1 MMEATKMENNASVSN
16 TKHKVFGWLLI
27 LVAIIIPVTVGGMKN
42 LDVGLDL
49 GPNVVG
55 LLNTIDMQGHDFS
68 RYMSEN
74 IYLSNEV
81 TVNTE
86 PGYKILIYILSIF
99 SMDPHFIL
107 FSLQLLTI
115 LFVML
120 FAYKCR
126 NKTSMAFVML
136 IYMLVWYYQSFT
148 AMRQGLAM
156 TISFF
161 AVALLMD
168 KKYFWT
174 IFWFL
179 IAFTIHS
186 SSLIMLVIFAL
197 ILLSQSKIK
206 EKTKS
211 IIYGVYMGVFV
222 LCGIFFNQIIHLL
235 VDILNILP
243 KQYTKFLVS
252 PQGVD
257 TNWSTILVSL
267 CFVVAAIVYIKYGK
281 KGRVDGRL
289 VLSLLVTNF
298 VFLMLGFKV
307 DFIYRLGYYFEILGL
322 FLLIPNLPLITKNTS
337 KRILIAATSV
347 AVLFSL
353 FWYRMV
359 IHNWANMVPYRSDIL
374 HISLNENTETISDK
388 NKLAVMKRIDDREIN
403 A

>member
-27 LVAIIIPVTVGGMKN
+27 LVAITIPVTVGGMKN

>member
-1 MMEATKMENNASVSN
+1 MENSVSS

-55 LLNTIDMQGHDFS
+55 LLNTIDMQDHNFS
-68 RYMSEN
+68 RYMSED

-86 PGYKILIYILSIF
+86 PGYKILIYILSLF

-107 FSLQLLTI
+107 FSLQFLTI

-126 NKTSMAFVML
+126 NKTSMTFVML

-148 AMRQGLAM
+148 IMRQGLAM

-161 AVALLMD
+161 ATALLMD
-168 KKYFWT
+168 KKYFWSA
-174 IFWFL
+174 FWLL

-257 TNWSTILVSL
+257 TNWSTILISL
-267 CFVVAAIVYIKYGK
+267 CFVIAAIVYIKYEK

-289 VLSLLVTNF
+289 ILSLLVTNF

-307 DFIYRLGYYFEILGL
+307 DFIYRLGYYFETLGL
-322 FLLIPNLPLITKNTS
+322 FLLTPNLPLITKNTT
-337 KRILIAATSV
+337 KRILIAAISIV
-347 AVLFSL
+347 VLFSL

-374 HISLNENTETISDK
+374 NISFNVELEANNREKSLIIIN
-388 NKLAVMKRIDDREIN
+388 RIGERKIN